1 MAAAKHADLAVLM
14 LALPVFLVAGF
25 PMIGYLVGAVA
36 YVAQKAIKEVAERR
50 ALAIAAHSVGNR
62 DRELS
67 ASIADMRK
75 VAGLT
80 AGSMIGRGWLTALAI
95 FGGWFA
101 AGREDPVG
109 LSAALLVIVCFT
121 VYFSTAMVVRP
132 FSTPTNELPSR

>member
-1 MAAAKHADLAVLM
+1 MSLLKHADVAALL

-25 PMIGYLVGAVA
+25 PLAGYLVGAVA
-36 YVAQKAIKEVAERR
+36 YLAQKAIKEVAERR
-50 ALAIAAHSVGNR
+50 ALQIAAHSVGNR

-101 AGREDPVG
+101 AGRVDSVG
-109 LSAALLVIVCFT
+109 LAAAVLVIVCFT
-121 VYFSTAMVVRP
+121 VYFSTAMVARP
-132 FSTPTNELPSR
+132 FTNQSNELPTS

>member
-1 MAAAKHADLAVLM
+1 MSAVKHADLVVLL

-25 PMIGYLVGAVA
+25 PMAGYLVGAVA
-36 YVAQKAIKEVAERR
+36 YVLQKAIKEVAERR
-50 ALAIAAHSVGNR
+50 ALEIASHSVGNR

-67 ASIADMRK
+67 DSIADMRK

-101 AGREDPVG
+101 AGQEDGVG
-109 LSAALLVIVCFT
+109 LAAALLVVVCFT
-121 VYFSTAMVVRP
+121 VYFSTAMVARP
-132 FSTPTNELPSR
+132 FTNQTTQVPS

>member
-1 MAAAKHADLAVLM
+1 MAALKHADLLVLL

-25 PMIGYLVGAVA
+25 PMTGYLVGALA
-36 YVAQKAIKEVAERR
+36 YVVQKAIKEVAERR
-50 ALAIAAHSVGNR
+50 ALEIASHSVGNR

-80 AGSMIGRGWLTALAI
+80 AGSMIGRGWVTALGI

-101 AGREDPVG
+101 AGRDDSLG
-109 LSAALLVIVCFT
+109 LAAALLVIVCFT
-121 VYFSTAMVVRP
+121 VYFSTSMVARP
-132 FSTPTNELPSR
+132 FTTSTNELPSR